1 MAELVATAPRLPRV
15 AVGALLCMASWACFS
30 LQDAIVKSLV
40 VDLPVPEVLFG
51 RSAIIVALSLG
62 FLRRADWLALA
73 IPAHLRSIALRS
85 GLILIAW
92 AAYYTASR
100 SLQLAELVTYYFVAP
115 LFVVAL
121 SAPLLGERVGLG
133 RWGATV
139 LGFGGVV
146 IAAAPGVGAP
156 LAPVGLALGAAL
168 AWALTTILARSLARG
183 ITTPALMMASSVGFL
198 IACAPFVPL
207 YGVWPSLRE
216 WMALGLLGL
225 VGATGQLFWFESAR
239 RADASLIAVL
249 EYSSFAYAIF
259 WGWTVFGDWPSAR
272 TFLGAFIV
280 LLSGLLVIGLAMRRR
295 V

>member
-1 MAELVATAPRLPRV
+1 MAEAVATAARLPRV
-15 AVGALLCMASWACFS
+15 AVGGLLCMASWACFS

-51 RSAIIVALSLG
+51 RSAVIVALSLG
-62 FLRRADWLALA
+62 FLRGPDWRALA

-85 GLILIAW
+85 ALILIAW
-92 AAYYTASR
+92 ACYYTASR

-133 RWGATV
+133 RWGATF
-139 LGFGGVV
+139 LGFGGVL
-146 IAAAPGVGAP
+146 IAAAPGAGAP
-156 LAPVGLALGAAL
+156 LAPVALALTAAL

-183 ITTPALMMASSVGFL
+183 ITTPALMMAGSVGFL
-198 IACAPFVPL
+198 FACGLFLPFL
-207 YGVWPSLRE
+207 GVWPSLRE
-216 WMALGLLGL
+216 VLAIVGLGL
-225 VGATGQLFWFESAR
+225 VGAAGQYFWFESAR
-239 RADASLIAVL
+239 RAEASLVAVL

-259 WGWTVFGDWPSAR
+259 WGWTIFGDWPSVR
-272 TFLGAFIV
+272 TFVGAFIV
-280 LLSGLLVIGLAMRRR
+280 LMSGLLVIGLALRKR